1 MVGESPEFT
10 SHSIRN
16 PDQGRSAHSTPVRI
30 DFVKPHSGNFSVR
43 GTPLDPSASSAP
55 WLLAFPLL
63 GLLACA
69 PNPTETDVAARP
81 NIVILLADDLGW
93 TDVTFHGGS
102 IATPNIDRI
111 AAEGAELARY
121 YVAPVCSPTRA
132 GLLTGRYPI
141 RYGAMR
147 AVYPPWRDGGMD
159 VSELTIADML
169 AEAGYK
175 HRGVFGKW
183 HLGHTHKKYHPLRRG
198 FTEFYGHYNG
208 AVDYFTH
215 EREGE
220 VDWHDGFEPS
230 NDQGY
235 ATDLIADRAV
245 KFIRAHAGDAE
256 PFLCYVPFNAPHS
269 PFQAK
274 EEHLPLYEGLP
285 PARGFFQG
293 LRGVEPSSTNEGRH
307 RNRKIL
313 GAMVHSLDQG
323 VGKILDAIDQTGIS
337 SNTFVLF
344 SSDNGGVG
352 GIGENTPL
360 RGAKASVFEGGIRV
374 AAAARWPGQIPLGR
388 KIEAPLANIDILPTV
403 MRLAGVESFGG
414 KPLDGLDIVDVL
426 TGRQES
432 LEREL
437 FNYIGQAGAHAE
449 QISYMTN
456 DWKLVVIGPEVTDET
471 ADDSLRKRF
480 LFRISEDM
488 AEEHNVLDKNREL
501 ADSMYDKIKEFR
513 ALQPEDA
520 VVPYNEGRENFE
532 APPRWELPGE

>member
-1 MVGESPEFT
+1 MTPQSANSP
-10 SHSIRN
+10 
-16 PDQGRSAHSTPVRI
+16 AA
-30 DFVKPHSGNFSVR
+30 
-43 GTPLDPSASSAP
+43 GTPLGPTATSAP
-55 WLLAFPLL
+55 WLLALT
-63 GLLACA
+63 LLALPACT
-69 PNPTETDVAARP
+69 PGPTESDAAARP

-93 TDVTFHGGS
+93 TDVTFHGGN

-147 AVYPPWRDGGMD
+147 AVYPPWREGGMD
-159 VSELTIADML
+159 VSELTIADVL
-169 AEAGYK
+169 AEADYK

-274 EEHLPLYEGLP
+274 EEHLPLYESLP

-293 LRGVEPSSTNEGRH
+293 LRGVEANSANEARH

-374 AAAARWPGQIPLGR
+374 SAAARWPGQIPLGR
-388 KIEAPLANIDILPTV
+388 KIDAPLANIDILPTV
-403 MRLAGVESFGG
+403 MRLAGVESSGG

-437 FNYIGQAGAHAE
+437 FNYIGQSGAHAE

-456 DWKLVVIGPEVTDET
+456 DWKLVVVGPEVTDDT

-488 AEEHNVLDKNREL
+488 AEEHNVLDENREL

-520 VVPYNEGRENFE
+520 VVPYNEGRENFQ
-532 APPRWELPGE
+532 APTRWELPGE

>member
-1 MVGESPEFT
+1 MP
-10 SHSIRN
+10 
-16 PDQGRSAHSTPVRI
+16 
-30 DFVKPHSGNFSVR
+30 NFY
-43 GTPLDPSASSAP
+43 PLTPSADSARECRSP
-55 WLLAFPLL
+55 SLRARVAHCLFAFALLLPL
-63 GLLACA
+63 GCGTDA
-69 PNPTETDVAARP
+69 TESKSDARP

-93 TDVTFHGGS
+93 TDVTFHGGN

-111 AAEGAELARY
+111 ATEGAELARY

-147 AVYPPWRDGGMD
+147 AVYPPWRGGGMD
-159 VSELTIADML
+159 VSELTIADVL

-183 HLGHTHKKYHPLRRG
+183 HLGHSNKKYHPLRRG

-220 VDWHDGFEPS
+220 VDWHNGFEPS
-230 NDQGY
+230 SDQGY
-235 ATDLIADRAV
+235 ATDLIADRAAE
-245 KFIRAHAGDAE
+245 FIRAHAGDAE

-274 EEHLPLYEGLP
+274 EEHLPLYENLP

-293 LRGVEPSSTNEGRH
+293 LQGVDVQSGNESRH
-307 RNRKIL
+307 NNRKIL

-323 VGKILDAIDQTGIS
+323 VGKILNAIDETGIAS
-337 SNTFVLF
+337 DTLVLF

-374 AAAARWPGQIPLGR
+374 AAAARWPGHIPMGQ
-388 KIEAPLANIDILPTV
+388 KIRAPLANIDILPTI
-403 MRLAGVESFGG
+403 MRIAGVERFHG
-414 KPLDGLDIVDVL
+414 KPLDGVDVLDVL

-432 LEREL
+432 LDREL
-437 FNYIGQAGAHAE
+437 FNYIGQAGADAE
-449 QISYMTN
+449 QISYMNN
-456 DWKLVVIGPEVTDET
+456 DWKLVIVGPDVTDET

-488 AEEHNVLDKNREL
+488 AEEHNVLDENRGL
-501 ADSMYDKIKEFR
+501 AESMYEKIKEFR

-520 VVPYNEGRENFE
+520 VVPYNEGREGFT
-532 APPRWELPGE
+532 APSRWELPGE

>member
-1 MVGESPEFT
+1 MT
-10 SHSIRN
+10 SQSAN
-16 PDQGRSAHSTPVRI
+16 STVRSTSLGPI
-30 DFVKPHSGNFSVR
+30 
-43 GTPLDPSASSAP
+43 ASSARR
-55 WLLAFPLL
+55 LLA
-63 GLLACA
+63 LAFLALPACT
-69 PNPTETDVAARP
+69 PGPTESDGPARP

-93 TDVTFHGGS
+93 TDVTFHGGN

-159 VSELTIADML
+159 VSELTIADVL
-169 AEAGYK
+169 AEVGYK

-183 HLGHTHKKYHPLRRG
+183 HLGHSDKKYHPLRRG

-230 NDQGY
+230 SDQGY
-235 ATDLIADRAV
+235 ATDLIADRAAN
-245 KFIRAHAGDAE
+245 FIRAHAGDAE

-274 EEHLPLYEGLP
+274 EEHLPLYESLP

-293 LRGVEPSSTNEGRH
+293 LRGVEPSSTNEARH

-323 VGKILDAIDQTGIS
+323 VGKILDAIDQTGIAS
-337 SNTFVLF
+337 DTFVLF

-388 KIEAPLANIDILPTV
+388 RIEVPLANIDILPTV
-403 MRLAGVESFGG
+403 MRIAGVERFHG
-414 KPLDGLDIVDVL
+414 KPLDGVDILDVL

-437 FNYIGQAGAHAE
+437 FNYIGQAGPQAE

-456 DWKLVVIGPEVTDET
+456 DWKLVVTGPVVTDET

-480 LFRISEDM
+480 LFKISEDM
-488 AEEHNVLDKNREL
+488 AEEHNVLDENREL
-501 ADSMYDKIKEFR
+501 AASMYEKMKEFR

-520 VVPYNEGRENFE
+520 VVPYAEGRENFQ

>member
-1 MVGESPEFT
+1 MTRRPANS
-10 SHSIRN
+10 SIR
-16 PDQGRSAHSTPVRI
+16 
-30 DFVKPHSGNFSVR
+30 
-43 GTPLDPSASSAP
+43 GTSLGPLTSLAP
-55 WLLAFPLL
+55 CLLALT
-63 GLLACA
+63 LLALQGCERG
-69 PNPTETDVAARP
+69 PVESNVPARP

-93 TDVTFHGGS
+93 TDVTFHGGN

-111 AAEGAELARY
+111 ATEGAELARY

-141 RYGAMR
+141 RYGSMR

-159 VSELTIADML
+159 VSELTIADVL
-169 AEAGYK
+169 AEVGYK

-183 HLGHTHKKYHPLRRG
+183 HLGHSDKKYHPLRRG

-220 VDWHDGFEPS
+220 VDWHEGFEPS
-230 NDQGY
+230 SEQGY
-235 ATDLIADRAV
+235 TTDLIADRAA
-245 KFIRAHAGDAE
+245 KFIRAHASDAE

-274 EEHLPLYEGLP
+274 EEDLPLYENLP

-293 LRGVEPSSTNEGRH
+293 LQGVEPGSTSEARH
-307 RNRKIL
+307 KNRKIL
-313 GAMVHSLDQG
+313 GSMVHSLDQG
-323 VGKILDAIDQTGIS
+323 VGKILDAIDQSGIAS
-337 SNTFVLF
+337 DTFVLF

-374 AAAARWPGQIPLGR
+374 AAAARWPGQIPLGQ
-388 KIEAPLANIDILPTV
+388 KIQAPLANIDILPTV
-403 MRLAGVESFGG
+403 MRIAGVERFYG
-414 KPLDGLDIVDVL
+414 KPLDGLDVLDVL
-426 TGRQES
+426 TGRQQS

-437 FNYIGQAGAHAE
+437 FNYIGQSGPDTE
-449 QISYMTN
+449 QISHMTN
-456 DWKLVVIGPEVTDET
+456 DWKLVVVGPDVTDET

-480 LFRISEDM
+480 LFKISEDM
-488 AEEHNVLDKNREL
+488 TEEHNVLEENREL
-501 ADSMYDKIKEFR
+501 ADSMYQRIKEFR
-513 ALQPEDA
+513 SLQPVDA
-520 VVPYNEGRENFE
+520 IVPYVSVRAGREM
-532 APPRWELPGE
+532 RLRD

>member
-1 MVGESPEFT
+1 MFNSRLTAPFANAPRESGSPGSVARAAHWLFAFVLLVLQGCG
-10 SHSIRN
+10 
-16 PDQGRSAHSTPVRI
+16 PDATE
-30 DFVKPHSGNFSVR
+30 
-43 GTPLDPSASSAP
+43 PSS
-55 WLLAFPLL
+55 
-63 GLLACA
+63 
-69 PNPTETDVAARP
+69 AARP

-93 TDVTFHGGS
+93 TDVTFHGGN

-111 AAEGAELARY
+111 AAEGAELGRY

-141 RYGAMR
+141 RYGSMR

-159 VSELTIADML
+159 VSELTIADVL
-169 AEAGYK
+169 AEVGYK

-183 HLGHTHKKYHPLRRG
+183 HLGHADKKYHPLRRG

-230 NDQGY
+230 SDPGY

-274 EEHLPLYEGLP
+274 EEHLPLYEDLP

-293 LRGVEPSSTNEGRH
+293 LQGVEPSSTNEARH

-323 VGKILDAIDQTGIS
+323 VGKILDAIDQTGIA

-374 AAAARWPGQIPLGR
+374 AAAARWPGQIPLGQ
-388 KIEAPLANIDILPTV
+388 KIETPLANIDILPTV
-403 MRLAGVESFGG
+403 MRLAGVERFHG
-414 KPLDGLDIVDVL
+414 KPLDGLDVADVL

-437 FNYIGQAGAHAE
+437 FNYIGQAGPQAE

-456 DWKLVVIGPEVTDET
+456 DWKLVVTGPDVTDET

-480 LFRISEDM
+480 LFKISEDM
-488 AEEHNVLDKNREL
+488 AEEHNVLDENREL
-501 ADSMYDKIKEFR
+501 ADSMYDKVKEFR

-520 VVPYNEGRENFE
+520 VVPYNEGRESFQ